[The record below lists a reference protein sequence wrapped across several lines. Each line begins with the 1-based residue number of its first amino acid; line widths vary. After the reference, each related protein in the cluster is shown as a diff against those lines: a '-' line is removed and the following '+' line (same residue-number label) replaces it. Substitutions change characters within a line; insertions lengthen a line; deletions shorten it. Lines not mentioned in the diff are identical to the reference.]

1 MGIQKP
7 HENLHWW
14 SRGFEIGLDRPNV
27 DPIYKLMESVA
38 EEYGCQ
44 LIITSRF
51 SKGRANPI
59 RLRTPKV
66 RDYYTANPRNH
77 LRGLIKNSFA
87 NSKQKIV
94 YKSPPFSGNFS
105 SKSSKKSAFKKGSFK
120 WNP

>member
-1 MGIQKP
+1 MIVID
-7 HENLHWW
+7 E
-14 SRGFEIGLDRPNV
+14 FEIGLDRANV

-38 EEYGCQ
+38 EEHGCQ

-51 SKGRANPI
+51 SKGRTNPI

-66 RDYYTANPRNH
+66 RDYYTGNPRNH
-77 LRGLIKNSFA
+77 LRSLIKNFVG

-94 YKSPPFSGNFS
+94 YKSPPFSGNVS
-105 SKSSKKSAFKKGSFK
+105 SKSTFKKGSFK